1 MEGADIGAQWSTEM
15 EETGESGKNH
25 QSKMGDYYPA
35 TSFDPHK
42 RDMDCFEGT
51 G

>member
-1 MEGADIGAQWSTEM
+1 MEGADIDRRGGNWRIRE
-15 EETGESGKNH
+15 NH

-35 TSFDPHK
+35 TSLDPRK
-42 RDMDCFEGT
+42 RDMDCFEGI

>member
-1 MEGADIGAQWSTEM
+1 MEGADIDRGGGNRRIWE
-15 EETGESGKNH
+15 NH

-35 TSFDPHK
+35 TSLDPRK
-42 RDMDCFEGT
+42 RDRDCFEGI